1 MKMMKKREAVKV
13 TGLAVEF
20 GAKGVG
26 VASSFYHHVRLPH
39 YIRRFNP

>member
-13 TGLAVEF
+13 TGLAAVF
-20 GAKGVG
+20 GANDVG
-26 VASSFYHHVRLPH
+26 EASSCYHHVRLPH